1 VVLEYVLKY
10 WYDNMTDTRVC
21 KSNQHGLHSSFNN
34 ELKCVGIKSKDVDI
48 SISIVIKKAFSNIS
62 FLYQFGSF

>member
-1 VVLEYVLKY
+1 MDEQFLTTY
-10 WYDNMTDTRVC
+10 C
-21 KSNQHGLHSSFNN
+21 FNN
-34 ELKCVGIKSKDVDI
+34 KLKCVGIKSKDVDI